1 MYKHILE
8 TFCMYKVLWLYITL
22 SLMRA
27 LCTALLKETLI
38 TLISWLHK
46 NQYRKNDEKI
56 MA

>member
-1 MYKHILE
+1 MSKHILE

-46 NQYRKNDEKI
+46 NQSRKNEKI